1 MAKTFKCTGV
11 TQNGE
16 IYYLFNGKS
25 IKTQSL
31 LNKYLNNAE
40 KQNLL
45 SAYNKIIIET
55 TETFTSGDNAY
66 IWPNGRIT
74 AFEFL
79 VVNGVIQT
87 KHDTKPEQ
95 QKNKK
100 TIKKDISFSYQEK
113 YAVGLNPAVKHLP
126 KNVDAQKFIEKIKN
140 IKFDYLNCVILNRQI
155 TNPENNNVYYVEMM
169 LYNPKYTYDA
179 YNVIIGSAHAKSLQT
194 RHINK
199 RDIPITHDTIIN
211 WQQKPETISKK
222 LSNFFIKQK

>member
-16 IYYLFNGKS
+16 RYYLFNGKS
-25 IKTQSL
+25 IKTKSL
-31 LNKYLNNAE
+31 LNKYLDNAE

-55 TETFTSGDNAY
+55 TETFTSGDNAH

-87 KHDTKPEQ
+87 KHDT
-95 QKNKK
+95 
-100 TIKKDISFSYQEK
+100 
-113 YAVGLNPAVKHLP
+113 
-126 KNVDAQKFIEKIKN
+126 
-140 IKFDYLNCVILNRQI
+140 
-155 TNPENNNVYYVEMM
+155 
-169 LYNPKYTYDA
+169 
-179 YNVIIGSAHAKSLQT
+179 
-194 RHINK
+194 
-199 RDIPITHDTIIN
+199 IIN

-222 LSNFFIKQK
+222 LSNFFMKQK